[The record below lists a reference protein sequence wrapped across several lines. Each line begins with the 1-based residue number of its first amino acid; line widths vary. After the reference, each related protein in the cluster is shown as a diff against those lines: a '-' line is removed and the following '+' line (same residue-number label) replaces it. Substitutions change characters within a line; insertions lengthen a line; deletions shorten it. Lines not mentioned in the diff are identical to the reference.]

1 MSLWADKFDDNFTN
15 IFAVQDAISERIAD
29 ALALQVTETERQH
42 LTKRSTEN
50 TEAYQLYL
58 RGQYL
63 ATKRFGE
70 SGHQAIEYY
79 EQAVGKDPDY
89 AAAYAAMAYSCV
101 LQAGEGGDE
110 GGAEGGSTHGVR
122 KGLGLREGC
131 GRGEKVSGFLPRRVT
146 LARFA
151 WRPRGM
157 YDPANARAYW
167 GSLAMA

>member
-1 MSLWADKFDDNFTN
+1 MKYLKSDRDPLAAGRELQVDAVMVGRIQEYEKRIRVTVRLYRVRDGMSLWPDKFDDNFTN

-63 ATKRFGE
+63 ASKRFGE

-101 LQAGEGGDE
+101 L
-110 GGAEGGSTHGVR
+110 
-122 KGLGLREGC
+122 
-131 GRGEKVSGFLPRRVT
+131 
-146 LARFA
+146 
-151 WRPRGM
+151 
-157 YDPANARAYW
+157 
-167 GSLAMA
+167 